1 VSRAVWRSRADA
13 HVVAVAGYPGM
24 GRGTRGVMA
33 RAVWSG
39 TISFGLVNVPV
50 KAYTAVRDHKVHF
63 HELDTNGGRVRH
75 EKVSARTGKPV
86 DELRLGFETSKGHY
100 VRFTPKEIEELR
112 PESTRTID
120 VTDFVDLVEIDPVF
134 YDRTYWLAPATDEAK
149 PAYALLRYAMD
160 DAQRVAIGTV
170 VMRRKQYLAAIR
182 PIDGALALSTMRFAD
197 EVVPST
203 AIDGIPS
210 CSGKPGKQELD
221 LAAQIIDSLATDWEP
236 ERYHDTYTE
245 ELRSLIKRR
254 SKASKAEPEPE
265 PEPEEEPDK
274 VVDLMAAL
282 EASVRRAR
290 KGGSKPRRRKT
301 RTRRSA

>member
-1 VSRAVWRSRADA
+1 M
-13 HVVAVAGYPGM
+13 P
-24 GRGTRGVMA
+24 

-39 TISFGLVNVPV
+39 TISFGLVNIPV

-63 HELDTNGGRVRH
+63 HELDSRGGRVRH

-100 VRFTPKEIEELR
+100 VRFTPQEIEALR
-112 PESTRTID
+112 PESTRTIE
-120 VTDFVDLVEIDPVF
+120 VTDFVDLAEIDPIF

-149 PAYALLRYAMD
+149 PAYALLRQAMEE
-160 DAQRVAIGTV
+160 AQRVAIGTV
-170 VMRRKQYLAAIR
+170 VMRRKQYLAAAR

-203 AIDGIPS
+203 TIDRIPS
-210 CSGKPGKQELD
+210 KSGKPRKQEME
-221 LAAQIIDSLATDWEP
+221 LAAQIIDSLGSEWDP

-245 ELRSLIKRR
+245 ELRTLIKRR
-254 SKASKAEPEPE
+254 SKHGKAEA
-265 PEPEEEPDK
+265 PEEAPDEEPAK
-274 VVDLMAAL
+274 VVDLMEAL

-290 KGGSKPRRRKT
+290 EGGSKPRRRARKSRT
-301 RTRRSA
+301 TRRSA

>member
-1 VSRAVWRSRADA
+1 MQTQP
-13 HVVAVAGYPGM
+13 VVAAAGYPWA

-63 HELDTNGGRVRH
+63 HELDTKGGRVRH

-120 VTDFVDLVEIDPVF
+120 VTDFVDLAEIDPIF

-149 PAYALLRYAMD
+149 SAYALLRAAMD

-182 PIDGALALSTMRFAD
+182 PIEGALALSTMRFAD

-203 AIDGIPS
+203 AIDSIPS
-210 CSGKPGKQELD
+210 RSGKPRKQEMD
-221 LAAQIIDSLATDWEP
+221 LAAQIVDSLTSDWEP

-245 ELRSLIKRR
+245 ELRTLIKQR
-254 SKASKAEPEPE
+254 SKGGKAEASEQEEPE
-265 PEPEEEPDK
+265 DESGK
-274 VVDLMAAL
+274 VVDLMEAL

-290 KGGSKPRRRKT
+290 EGGGKSRRRT
-301 RTRRSA
+301 RSRKSRSTRRSA

>member
-1 VSRAVWRSRADA
+1 
-13 HVVAVAGYPGM
+13 
-24 GRGTRGVMA
+24 MA

-63 HELDTNGGRVRH
+63 HELDERGGRVRH

-86 DELRLGFETSKGHY
+86 DEVRLGFETSKGHY

-120 VTDFVDLVEIDPVF
+120 VTDFVDLAEIDPIF

-149 PAYALLRYAMD
+149 SAYALLRAAMD

-182 PIDGALALSTMRFAD
+182 PIEGALALSTMRFAD

-203 AIDGIPS
+203 AIDSIPS
-210 CSGKPGKQELD
+210 RSGKPRKQELD
-221 LAAQIIDSLATDWEP
+221 LAAQIVDSLTSDWEP

-245 ELRSLIKRR
+245 ELRTLIKQR
-254 SKASKAEPEPE
+254 SKGGKAEASEQEEPE
-265 PEPEEEPDK
+265 DESGK
-274 VVDLMAAL
+274 VVDLMEAL

-290 KGGSKPRRRKT
+290 EGGGKSRRRT
-301 RTRRSA
+301 RSRKSRSTRRSA

>member
-1 VSRAVWRSRADA
+1 
-13 HVVAVAGYPGM
+13 
-24 GRGTRGVMA
+24 MA

-39 TISFGLVNVPV
+39 TISFGLVNIPV

-63 HELDTNGGRVRH
+63 HELDERGGRVRH

-86 DELRLGFETSKGHY
+86 DEVRLGFETSKGHY
-100 VRFTPKEIEELR
+100 VRFKPQEIEAMR
-112 PESTRTID
+112 PESTRTVD
-120 VTDFVDLVEIDPVF
+120 VTDFVDLVEIDPIF

-149 PAYALLRYAMD
+149 PAYALLRDAME

-170 VMRRKQYLAAIR
+170 VMRRKQYLSAIR
-182 PIDGALALSTMRFAD
+182 PVEGALALSTMRFAD

-203 AIDGIPS
+203 AIDRIPTR
-210 CSGKPGKQELD
+210 SGKPRKQEMD
-221 LAAQIIDSLATDWEP
+221 LAAQVIDSLASPWEP

-245 ELRSLIKRR
+245 ELRTLIKQR
-254 SKASKAEPEPE
+254 SKRGKAEAPEE
-265 PEPEEEPDK
+265 EEPEEETGK
-274 VVDLMAAL
+274 VVDLMEAL

-290 KGGSKPRRRKT
+290 GTKPRRRKT

>member
-1 VSRAVWRSRADA
+1 M
-13 HVVAVAGYPGM
+13 P
-24 GRGTRGVMA
+24 

-39 TISFGLVNVPV
+39 TISFGLVNIPV

-63 HELDTNGGRVRH
+63 HELDSRGGRVRH

-100 VRFTPKEIEELR
+100 VRFTPQEIEALR

-120 VTDFVDLVEIDPVF
+120 VTEFVDLAEIDPIF

-149 PAYALLRYAMD
+149 PAYALLRQAMEE
-160 DAQRVAIGTV
+160 AQRVAIGTV
-170 VMRRKQYLAAIR
+170 VMRRKQYLAAAR

-203 AIDGIPS
+203 TIDRIPS
-210 CSGKPGKQELD
+210 KSGKPRKQEME
-221 LAAQIIDSLATDWEP
+221 LAAQIIDSLGSEWDP

-245 ELRSLIKRR
+245 ELRTLIKRR
-254 SKASKAEPEPE
+254 SKHGKAEA
-265 PEPEEEPDK
+265 PEEAPDEEPAK
-274 VVDLMAAL
+274 VVDLMEAL

-290 KGGSKPRRRKT
+290 EGGSKPRRRARKSRT
-301 RTRRSA
+301 TRRSA

>member
-1 VSRAVWRSRADA
+1 
-13 HVVAVAGYPGM
+13 
-24 GRGTRGVMA
+24 MA

-63 HELDTNGGRVRH
+63 HEMDARGGRVRH
-75 EKVSARTGKPV
+75 EKVSAKTGKPV
-86 DELRLGFETSKGHY
+86 DEIRLGYETSKGHY
-100 VRFTPKEIEELR
+100 VRFTPAELEELR
-112 PESTRTID
+112 PESTRAID
-120 VTDFVDLVEIDPVF
+120 VTDFVDLAEIDPIF
-134 YDRTYWLAPATDEAK
+134 YDRTYWLAPAGDEAK
-149 PAYALLRYAMD
+149 DAYALLRDAMD
-160 DAQRVAIGTV
+160 DAQKVAIGTV

-182 PIDGALALSTMRFAD
+182 PIEGALALSTMRFAD

-210 CSGKPGKQELD
+210 RSGKPRQQELD

-254 SKASKAEPEPE
+254 SKGSKAEPEQE